1 MLFISSWVVLG
12 RFSLLPFQSEK
23 LGIAFKSMRTKKAPQ
38 HQPPRRH
45 FHVLWTLPGAIL
57 QATCLLSFLVSCQK
71 ELTSPWNPSKLPQQ
85 VAGASLSLSPSGN
98 PIGVRATQSEPSP
111 TPSPLI
117 LPDPCTDPMSWIC
130 SLPGQT
136 FDLTGSVQTDSVTE
150 SRTSEIFAEV
160 VNQATSTGEEGEK
173 RAIFPATQEQ
183 QERLEEIFS
192 AKVYT
197 DARVARLTAAFEWT
211 RREVLQW
218 IQEQPERILSISE
231 KRLMVS
237 FVKRVRLDL
246 PPLRIFDPD
255 HPDILLRS
263 DILFES
269 LDEATGRLILGG
281 AFVLGADSWFALV
294 FAFAHELGHALD
306 PCHFESH
313 QHRVLAMDRLSACF
327 VEKQWVKARRSRI
340 KCGANDQLSEVF
352 SDWLATEM
360 VSRALLRFSAR
371 MTRQEVRAALV
382 NSVRDLCTDPTLK
395 TSEASLYAPD
405 SVRIHEI
412 FFAHPLLR
420 KVLRCRNRLPLYR
433 NRCEL
438 GVGSYIKP
446 NLSPSSPP
454 QKP

>member
-1 MLFISSWVVLG
+1 MLGKRVPQHHPRRSNRNFQRFLSGVLLQITC
-12 RFSLLPFQSEK
+12 LLPF
-23 LGIAFKSMRTKKAPQ
+23 LA
-38 HQPPRRH
+38 
-45 FHVLWTLPGAIL
+45 
-57 QATCLLSFLVSCQK
+57 SCQR
-71 ELTSPWNPSKLPQQ
+71 EASIASRPSPLTSGQVGTVLARPPLESLSGARLPQ
-85 VAGASLSLSPSGN
+85 AL
-98 PIGVRATQSEPSP
+98 PSP
-111 TPSPLI
+111 TPSRLS
-117 LPDPCTDPMSWIC
+117 LPDPCIDPMPWIC

-136 FDLTGSVQTDSVTE
+136 FDLTGSVQTDSLTE
-150 SRTSEIFAEV
+150 SKTSEIFAEV
-160 VNQATSTGEEGEK
+160 VSQAASTGEEGEK
-173 RAIFPATQEQ
+173 RAIYPATLEQ
-183 QERLEEIFS
+183 KDRLEEIFS

-197 DARVARLTAAFEWT
+197 ETRIARLTAAFEWT
-211 RREVLQW
+211 RHEVLQW
-218 IQEQPERILSISE
+218 IQEQPERILSSSE
-231 KRLMVS
+231 KKLMTS
-237 FVKRVRLDL
+237 LVKRVRLDL

-294 FAFAHELGHALD
+294 FAFGHELGHALD

-327 VEKQWVKARRSRI
+327 VEKQWVKARRSRV

-382 NSVRDLCTDPTLK
+382 NAVRDLCTDPTLK
-395 TSEASLYAPD
+395 TAEASLYAPD
-405 SVRIHEI
+405 AVRIHEI

-438 GVGSYIKP
+438 GVGSYVKP
-446 NLSPSSPP
+446 LLFPSSPP